1 MKVIFIALV
10 MLVFPAP
17 VLAEQGDAL
26 NRPMTAGDLDQMGAR
41 LGAKLDLLG
50 AELDLL
56 GSELDAKGRNLGA
69 KLDSLGERIDALTRV
84 VWVAFGL
91 IVVLFLTLV
100 TLMHRDEK
108 ILPRD

>member
-1 MKVIFIALV
+1 MKVILVALA

-50 AELDLL
+50 A
-56 GSELDAKGRNLGA
+56 ELDAKGRNLGA

-108 ILPRD
+108 ILPRN

>member
-1 MKVIFIALV
+1 MKNMKVILVALV

-50 AELDLL
+50 A
-56 GSELDAKGRNLGA
+56 ELDAKGRNLGA

-100 TLMHRDEK
+100 TLMHRDAK
-108 ILPRD
+108 ILPRN